1 VGHHAILPYTIIL
14 LGWYTRQVDFTL
26 AYPQADVE
34 RPLYMEVPMGV
45 QVEIGCTIT
54 HTKEYVLQLIKN
66 LYGQKQAGR
75 VWYLW
80 LTGRLTKAGFQ
91 QSKIDPCVFYYQ
103 GKVLLIYVDDTIIL
117 GPTLQGIE
125 DILTK
130 LRSQFNID
138 DEGDMSDYLGV
149 RVTREKDGTI
159 HLTQPHLIESILRD
173 LHLIDKKQTTTRAL
187 PALTTRILHPDATGT
202 PFNNRTFHYRS
213 IVGRLNF
220 LEKSTRPD
228 IAYAVHQCAR
238 FVENP
243 TELHAEAIK
252 RIGRYILGTA
262 TKGLIL
268 RPTKDNASFD
278 CWVDASHAGEWRKH
292 GGEAVND
299 STTAKSRSGYV
310 LLYAGCP
317 ILWASKLQ
325 TEIALSST
333 EAEYIAISSTTREVI
348 PLLRLMEETRQHGL
362 PINVEKGQV
371 HCRIFEDNSGALEMA
386 QTPKMRP
393 RTKHINIK
401 YHHFLSQVTTGL
413 LSLHPVSSE
422 NQFADIFTKPLPD
435 TPFLKHRKAIMG
447 W

>member
-1 VGHHAILPYTIIL
+1 
-14 LGWYTRQVDFTL
+14 
-26 AYPQADVE
+26 
-34 RPLYMEVPMGV
+34 
-45 QVEIGCTIT
+45 
-54 HTKEYVLQLIKN
+54 
-66 LYGQKQAGR
+66 
-75 VWYLW
+75 
-80 LTGRLTKAGFQ
+80 
-91 QSKIDPCVFYYQ
+91 
-103 GKVLLIYVDDTIIL
+103 
-117 GPTLQGIE
+117 
-125 DILTK
+125 
-130 LRSQFNID
+130 
-138 DEGDMSDYLGV
+138 
-149 RVTREKDGTI
+149 
-159 HLTQPHLIESILRD
+159 
-173 LHLIDKKQTTTRAL
+173 
-187 PALTTRILHPDATGT
+187 LHPDATGT

-213 IVGRLNF
+213 IIGKLNI

-252 RIGRYILGTA
+252 RIGRYLLGTA

-268 RPTKDNASFD
+268 RPTKDNTSFD

-292 GGEAVND
+292 GKEAVND

-317 ILWASKLQ
+317 IVWASKLQ

-333 EAEYIAISSTTREVI
+333 EAEYITISSATREVI
-348 PLLRLMEETRQHGL
+348 PLLCLMEEARQHRL
-362 PINVEKGQV
+362 PINVEKSQV

-386 QTPKMRP
+386 RAPKMRP

-422 NQFADIFTKPLPD
+422 DQFADIFTKPLPD

-447 W
+447 WLFYYTTITSKRGSVII